1 MHEGQPMPRK
11 CRGAME
17 VAACQW
23 QGTCH
28 LPPGHA
34 GGVESTLSVDST
46 VTVDAEG
53 LFAPLFKGF
62 SPPPLSCSPRFSRS
76 ASFDQSM

>member
-1 MHEGQPMPRK
+1 
-11 CRGAME
+11 ME

-62 SPPPLSCSPRFSRS
+62 SPPPPFLFPAFFQICIF
-76 ASFDQSM
+76 